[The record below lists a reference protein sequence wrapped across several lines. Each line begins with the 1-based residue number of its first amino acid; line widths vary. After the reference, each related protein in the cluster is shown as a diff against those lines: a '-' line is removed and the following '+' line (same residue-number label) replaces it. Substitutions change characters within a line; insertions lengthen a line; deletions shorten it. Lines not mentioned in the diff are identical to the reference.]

1 MTDNN
6 LLLAVL
12 VATTLLT
19 GVLYIDHLV
28 TANTVTSTLSEQP
41 EGTCINIELYE
52 VCNEPEDQLLMWAET
67 PTDVGIMG
75 AKIVNIVD
83 NTQYASAEETCNK
96 VAREMNDEFNNA
108 HIFCIPVSG
117 LEEMRINP
125 LGEI

>member
-41 EGTCINIELYE
+41 AGTCINIELFE
-52 VCNEPEDQLLMWAET
+52 VCN
-67 PTDVGIMG
+67 
-75 AKIVNIVD
+75 
-83 NTQYASAEETCNK
+83 
-96 VAREMNDEFNNA
+96 
-108 HIFCIPVSG
+108 
-117 LEEMRINP
+117 
-125 LGEI
+125 